1 VGKRLGVL
9 VLKGLNK
16 VIFTV
21 CGFLFLTACASQQQ
35 GYQLATGKQSFISG
49 DYKESFHTLLPLAS
63 QGVPQAEYAVG
74 YMYYY
79 GYGVT
84 RDSESGTFWMQKAAQ
99 QNYKPARDALDLI
112 HKQNVSQK
120 LSTPGY

>member
-1 VGKRLGVL
+1 
-9 VLKGLNK
+9 LKDLKNI
-16 VIFTV
+16 IFTV
-21 CGFLFLTACASQQQ
+21 SMLLCGLLLGACASQQH
-35 GYQLATGKQSFISG
+35 GYQLAEGKQSFISG

-63 QGVPQAEYAVG
+63 QGVPEAEYAVG

-84 RDSESGTFWMQKAAQ
+84 RDSESGMFWMEKAAQ
-99 QNYKPARDALDLI
+99 KNNKPAKEALDLI
-112 HKQNVSQK
+112 HKQNVTQK